1 MLKKI
6 TAAGLF
12 LLLTMSSILPCAAA
26 ASQEE
31 RLSTVT
37 LAVKKQLTISDEYTD
52 FYGEPR
58 TNGAQI
64 VWSLHWS
71 NDADHLSVE
80 ALENGTILSY
90 YCNRPDSDTTR
101 KTITGSS
108 REQAT
113 RLAAQSFLKQVL
125 RAQESAVLVENLCE
139 PSDAYY
145 AGTIYYHQLPTDNS
159 FTIRIA
165 GDTPYIESFYRSGY
179 MTGQIPAAD
188 PKITIAAA
196 REGLQKSQSM
206 KLSYVADAA
215 DTSKYVLR
223 YLPTDTDTW
232 YVDAQS
238 GKLVNLSQIQ
248 RDFYENLG
256 GNDKM
261 EGTNKSAGAA
271 TMDSD
276 AGGLTDAEQ
285 AGAALLKDALSKEQ
299 IDKQLRAISALGL
312 SQYELKD
319 YQYTVLNPQK
329 NPTVLMSLSYHNTAA
344 EETRYKEI
352 QVNAKTGQLRRVQ
365 TWGGSAEISFLQGD
379 AAQTKAAAFLQTA
392 VPDLFAQ
399 TALEQEQQTA
409 QAVQDSRW
417 TVYTRLMHDYPV
429 QGDSL
434 RVAIEETTGHIY
446 SFYNNWTEDAIFA
459 EPAKTVEPSQALTS
473 YLERAQQTTLQYIS
487 LPAQTSD
494 GKITAQWILAYTLQP
509 TDGKYCTGI
518 DAITGNP
525 CYNQPQNSVQYTDTA
540 DYPQINALANSGI
553 GYQTAQFEPTKPLT
567 QEAALALL
575 YSMKSGSLY
584 RFDDDE
590 ARERLYRN
598 AYRDGILTSAQY
610 APNEVL
616 TRAQMIQYV
625 IRGIGYGQAAELTGI
640 FQSSFADET
649 QIPQQYYG
657 AIAIAQGLGLI
668 RGDEQNIFHPNDKAT
683 RMQLAFVLYQYLN
696 R

>member
-1 MLKKI
+1 MLKKL
-6 TAAGLF
+6 TAAGL
-12 LLLTMSSILPCAAA
+12 LMLLTMSSILPCAAA

-31 RLSTVT
+31 RLSAVT
-37 LAVKKQLTISDEYTD
+37 LAVKKQLPISDEYTD

-58 TNGAQI
+58 TDGAQM

-71 NDADHLSVE
+71 NDADHLSIE

-145 AGTIYYHQLPTDNS
+145 AGTIYYQQLPTDNS
-159 FTIRIA
+159 FTVRIA

-206 KLSYVADAA
+206 RIYYVADAA

-223 YLPTDTDTW
+223 YLPATTDTW
-232 YVDAQS
+232 YVDAHS
-238 GKLVNLSQIQ
+238 GELVNLSQMQ

-256 GNDKM
+256 GDKNV
-261 EGTNKSAGAA
+261 EGINERSAA
-271 TMDSD
+271 TMDSA
-276 AGGLTDAEQ
+276 AGGLTGAEQ

-319 YQYTVLNPQK
+319 YQYTVLNPK
-329 NPTVLMSLSYHNTAA
+329 KDPTVLMSLSYRNAA
-344 EETRYKEI
+344 EETHYKEI

-365 TWGGSAEISFLQGD
+365 TWGGSAEVSFLQGD

-399 TALEQEQQTA
+399 TALEQAEPTEQNA
-409 QAVQDSRW
+409 RW
-417 TVYTRLMHDYPV
+417 TVYTRLVHDYPV

-434 RVAIEETTGHIY
+434 RVAIEEKTGHIY
-446 SFYNNWTEDAIFA
+446 SFYNNWTESAVFA
-459 EPAKTVEPSQALTS
+459 APATTVAPSQALTS

-494 GKITAQWILAYTLQP
+494 GKITAQWILAYVLQP
-509 TDGKYCTGI
+509 TDGRYCNGI
-518 DAITGNP
+518 DAITGQP

-540 DYPQINALANSGI
+540 DYPQINALASSGI
-553 GYQTAQFEPTKPLT
+553 GYQAAQFEPAKPLT

-598 AYRDGILTSAQY
+598 AYRDGILTAAQY

-640 FQSSFADET
+640 FQSSFADEA

-668 RGDEQNIFHPNDKAT
+668 RGDEQNVFHPNDKAS